1 LLIPLFSAG
10 RGVFAN
16 VALQEPF
23 GLTIIEA
30 AAHGVPVVATKWG
43 GPTDILDTLKNG
55 YAAQTCLIH
64 CLVTKRSKQLRQCG
78 NSALNEK
85 NHKIARK

>member
-1 LLIPLFSAG
+1 
-10 RGVFAN
+10 

-55 YAAQTCLIH
+55 
-64 CLVTKRSKQLRQCG
+64 
-78 NSALNEK
+78 
-85 NHKIARK
+85 